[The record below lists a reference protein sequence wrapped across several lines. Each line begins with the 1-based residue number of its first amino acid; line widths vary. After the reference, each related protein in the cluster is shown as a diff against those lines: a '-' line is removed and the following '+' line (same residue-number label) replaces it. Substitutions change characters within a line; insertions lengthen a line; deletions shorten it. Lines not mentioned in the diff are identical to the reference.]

1 MARNRKYQT
10 TSARFAPALRAF
22 LLCALIGGSGVGYV
36 WQKSR
41 IDELSKQMK
50 AREQKLEALETSN
63 KKLRK
68 QLASEQ
74 SAPSLIAKIGTMKLG
89 LEPVNPNQ
97 VWRMTE
103 PQPEPEQSAV
113 PASAAQYA
121 ASREAMLRT
130 P

>member
-41 IDELSKQMK
+41 IEELSKQIK
-50 AREQKLEALETSN
+50 EREQKLGALRTSN
-63 KKLRK
+63 EKLRK
-68 QLASEQ
+68 QLAGEQ
-74 SAPSLIAKIGTMKLG
+74 SPPSLIAKIGSMKLG
-89 LEPVNPNQ
+89 LEPVKPGQ

-103 PQPEPEQSAV
+103 PVVELPERPEGSA
-113 PASAAQYA
+113 QFA
-121 ASREAMLRT
+121 ASRAATL
-130 P
+130 PSP